1 MGRFVLDGVPVSFS
15 DGDSVAVAIAR
26 AGEHPLHGGTLCL
39 AGDCGNCVAVVDGTA
54 WVRTCQVEARPGMV
68 VQRHPAVG
76 APSAFPT
83 ALALTGDTSGEV
95 EIVVRHSHIDL
106 VVVGAGDSGT
116 AAASASREVGRDVT
130 VLDARDG
137 NEVVGIYAGPTVIVR
152 TRTGMLHVH
161 AHEVVIATGAA
172 ELQPVCPG
180 NDLRG
185 IVTVRAAEALWAAGV
200 DLGRCTSVGDVRP
213 VVPSGVWCQHADGDL
228 LRIVGSGGRVTGVVT
243 SESEIP
249 ISCDTVVVGLGFS
262 SRDVLLRMA
271 PSGNVS
277 AVGPAAAAHPLPP
290 SPTEGIACP
299 CSKVLVEDWHGVWD
313 RGFRE
318 LELMKRASLTGTGT
332 CQGSVCVPHLRA
344 FISAQTGDIPQ
355 PFTARPAA
363 RQITLGEAAAD
374 VNVAVFRR
382 TALHEEH
389 LKLGALMDRFAG
401 WWRPWHYGDVIS
413 EYWAVREGVS
423 LGDVGTLGKM
433 IVSGPDVVE
442 FLERLYP
449 NHVADI
455 KPGRSRYVLVLNER
469 GHLMDDGMIVRESDT
484 RFVLTFT
491 SGGASNAE
499 MWVRDWLETWKYDVH
514 VMDRTA
520 SLGAINVTGPYART
534 LLQRVGLEDPPK
546 FLQHIHASVA
556 SVPCH
561 VMRLSFTGEASFELH
576 HPVDRSVELWQAL
589 MEAGRSLGV
598 RPHGLQALQ
607 ALRLEKGHVIIGMDS
622 EMDSTPRRLGMEW
635 AVKMDKPDF
644 LGRDALVRTLA
655 LPDNRVLRGFTMA
668 SSDPDGSPLPAPID
682 GTPIWYDGS
691 VIGNVTSSFTSPGLG
706 KSVMLGWLK
715 QRPFPD
721 VVTIDGRPA
730 TVAPTP
736 FYDPEGRRARA

>member
-1 MGRFVLDGVPVSFS
+1 MGRFVLDGAPVSFA
-15 DGDSVAVAIAR
+15 DGDSVAVAVVR
-26 AGEHPLHGGTLCL
+26 VGEHPAHGGTLCL

-54 WVRTCQVEARPGMV
+54 WVRTCQVAARPGMV
-68 VQRHPAVG
+68 VDRHRAVG

-83 ALALTGDTSGEV
+83 ALSETGSLAGLTELAIVHEHV
-95 EIVVRHSHIDL
+95 EL
-106 VVVGAGDSGT
+106 VVIGAGDSGQT
-116 AAASASREVGRDVT
+116 AARDRDAV

-152 TRTGMLHVH
+152 TQTGMRHVH
-161 AHEVVIATGAA
+161 AREVVVATGAA
-172 ELQPVCPG
+172 ELHPVCLG

-200 DLGRCTSVGDVRP
+200 DLGRCVSVGDVRP
-213 VVPSGVWCQHADGDL
+213 ILPNLDIWCDPDDGRLVRINGTDGWVSSVVVDSGEGERTIEC
-228 LRIVGSGGRVTGVVT
+228 R
-243 SESEIP
+243 
-249 ISCDTVVVGLGFS
+249 TVVVGLGFS
-262 SRDVLLRMA
+262 SRDVLARMA
-271 PSGNVS
+271 PSGDVR
-277 AVGPAAAAHPLPP
+277 AVGPAAAAYPLPP
-290 SPTEGIACP
+290 APTEGLACP

-344 FISAQTGDIPQ
+344 FISAQTNEVPA

-363 RQITLGEAAAD
+363 RQITLGEASAD
-374 VNVAVFRR
+374 VNIAAFRR

-389 LKLGALMDRFAG
+389 RKLGGLMDRFAG
-401 WWRPWHYGDVIS
+401 WWRPWHYGDHLS

-449 NHVADI
+449 NHVHDI

-469 GHLMDDGMIVRESDT
+469 GHLMDDGMIVRESDN

-499 MWVRDWLETWKYDVH
+499 MWVRDWLETWQYKVH

-520 SLGAINVTGPYART
+520 SLGAINVTGPYAR
-534 LLQRVGLEDPPK
+534 LLLERVGLADPPK
-546 FLQHIHASVA
+546 FLQHVKADVA
-556 SVPCH
+556 GVPCH

-576 HPVDRSVELWQAL
+576 HPADRSVELWQAL
-589 MEAGRSLGV
+589 MEVGRDLGIK
-598 RPHGLQALQ
+598 PHGLQALQ

-668 SSDPDGSPLPAPID
+668 SSDATGAPLPAPID

-691 VIGNVTSSFTSPGLG
+691 VIGNVTSSFASPVLG
-706 KSVMLGWLK
+706 HSVMLGWLK
-715 QRPFPD
+715 QRPFPE

-730 TVAPTP
+730 TVAHPP
-736 FYDPEGRRARA
+736 FYDPEGRRARG